1 MCTVVLVEVVRKGD
15 RQNEI
20 QQAFEPTQP
29 RSAGERLIDCQKP
42 RGHLV
47 EVLDRGEDIPK
58 DIIVCLFITSASSAR
73 FHALFRE
80 RYVPFGSSDSLLR
93 LVSPSAPCEHR
104 NAHE

>member
-42 RGHLV
+42 RRHLV
-47 EVLDRGEDIPK
+47 EVLDRGEDVPK
-58 DIIVCLFITSASSAR
+58 DIIVCLFYNECFVREIPCFVQSRAICSI
-73 FHALFRE
+73 LFRL
-80 RYVPFGSSDSLLR
+80 VAAFG
-93 LVSPSAPCEHR
+93 LVSSSLEIRRYA
-104 NAHE
+104 